1 MNVELQSHPDG
12 VVLPVRAQPK
22 ARRSAITGEHA
33 GALKVSVTAPAEK
46 GKANAAI
53 IAVLAKEFGLAKSQ
67 IELLSGQTSS
77 QKRFLLRGESM
88 ADVAAK
94 IAARLGEDR

>member
-1 MNVELQSHPDG
+1 MNVELQPHSDG

-22 ARRSAITGEHA
+22 GRRSAITGEHA

-46 GKANAAI
+46 GKANLAI
-53 IAVLAKEFGLAKSQ
+53 IALLAKEFGLAKSQ

-77 QKRFLLRGESM
+77 HKRFLLRETSLTDI
-88 ADVAAK
+88 AET
-94 IAARLGEDR
+94 IAARLCRE